1 MTYDYLPVTDRQMK
15 HLSSVKE
22 EKWKHPMV
30 DAQMQKNIKNAIYC
44 CQSPY
49 YKLPYT

>member
-1 MTYDYLPVTDRQMK
+1 MTYDYLLVTDRQMK

-30 DAQMQKNIKNAIYC
+30 DAQMQKE
-44 CQSPY
+44 
-49 YKLPYT
+49 YKKCYLLLPVPLL